1 MCLIQWAVSL
11 ALTRKEIMPKR
22 ARFVSCRQSQ
32 ATDWSVV
39 LAGGRTRTA
48 GLLLRE
54 AGQPLALDVTRR
66 RPRRRRRHQHTQA
79 RAAAPS
85 PGLRGRAPPERRQA
99 PRTPERGPDSEGA
112 PAFVSWHKPNA
123 KQERGKVVTKGKPV
137 PSASSPRDRARAAT
151 RLIWSLAVVLGP
163 TSPLSVSCVV
173 HFCLLPNKTCQHRDE
188 APRLAGSGL
197 GGGGAPRG
205 RRGAGAP
212 WGARSPG
219 SASGRCPARGL
230 RRSRGRWGC
239 RMYFH
244 CPGAVLLL

>member
-11 ALTRKEIMPKR
+11 ALTRKGILPKR

-99 PRTPERGPDSEGA
+99 PRTPGGPGQRGGA
-112 PAFVSWHKPNA
+112 GVREHKPNA
-123 KQERGKVVTKGKPV
+123 KQERGKVVTKGGSRSRPPPLPATALV
-137 PSASSPRDRARAAT
+137 PLHASSGPWLSSWARPALSLCHVLYISVCSQTKLANTET
-151 RLIWSLAVVLGP
+151 RLHGWLG
-163 TSPLSVSCVV
+163 
-173 HFCLLPNKTCQHRDE
+173 
-188 APRLAGSGL
+188 AAWAGGER
-197 GGGGAPRG
+197 RG
-205 RRGAGAP
+205 GAGAP
-212 WGARSPG
+212 
-219 SASGRCPARGL
+219 GRHGGRVLRAL
-230 RRSRGRWGC
+230 RRAAARRG
-239 RMYFH
+239 
-244 CPGAVLLL
+244 A